1 MEKKYS
7 KRRRS
12 QRILAVLFGAV
23 ILALSWVFLQLVGD
37 IDQILLGASA

>member
-7 KRRRS
+7 KRRSS

-23 ILALSWVFLQLVGD
+23 ILALSWVFLQNSLH
-37 IDQILLGASA
+37 IYEQSLRILR